1 MILKTSAPDNMFL
14 QSDNENIY
22 ARTDQ
27 QARDVL
33 HVITATKATHK
44 ILGDLKLI
52 FVLDL
57 QSEVDA
63 EKIESLVRLQTG
75 LYINT
80 YTLTKIH
87 TSQSSHTN
95 QIWASSDKSA
105 IEKIEDLFL
114 IDQCHTTGAAPFKMP
129 TKKLIEP
136 KQTSLV
142 VYVDSENERWADL
155 YENLFSRCGYT
166 AKIVVFDSFSTTT
179 TSKKRISKAEELDDH
194 IESLNEYKNLIS
206 IILINTTYAF
216 NPMKLKTN
224 WGGLEPQN
232 LILTISSK
240 FPHLDKVFVLDS
252 FFKVS

>member
-1 MILKTSAPDNMFL
+1 
-14 QSDNENIY
+14 
-22 ARTDQ
+22 
-27 QARDVL
+27 
-33 HVITATKATHK
+33 
-44 ILGDLKLI
+44 
-52 FVLDL
+52 
-57 QSEVDA
+57 
-63 EKIESLVRLQTG
+63 
-75 LYINT
+75 
-80 YTLTKIH
+80 
-87 TSQSSHTN
+87 
-95 QIWASSDKSA
+95 
-105 IEKIEDLFL
+105 
-114 IDQCHTTGAAPFKMP
+114 MP

-194 IESLNEYKNLIS
+194 IESLKEYKNLIS

-240 FPHLDKVFVLDS
+240 FPNLDKVFILDS